1 MAIRNM
7 LAGLFVSVI
16 FVFTTQSFAER
27 SQAEQ
32 EIVGLEDKMNAIYA
46 ANDLP
51 NYFAYYADD
60 FTQWLPEG
68 RTDLRYTYSK
78 SIDLGS
84 DTERVNSQGTTSTT
98 SAIPLGTSTILSY
111 IANSWNPGLNR
122 APSDFDLRH
131 VITANWVYELPF
143 GKGKTFAGN
152 AGGRTVRRYRRLAAL
167 RFESLEQR
175 VSVQRDR

>member
-16 FVFTTQSFAER
+16 FLSTTQSFAQR
-27 SQAEQ
+27 SQTEQ

-68 RTDLRYTYSK
+68 RTDLPQYKKEWTDF
-78 SIDLGS
+78 I
-84 DTERVNSQGTTSTT
+84 QG
-98 SAIPLGTSTILSY
+98 
-111 IANSWNPGLNR
+111 
-122 APSDFDLRH
+122 
-131 VITANWVYELPF
+131 
-143 GKGKTFAGN
+143 
-152 AGGRTVRRYRRLAAL
+152 GGRIESNQISDMHVQVGPGGNTAVASYLAHVKTRSQKGEL
-167 RFESLEQR
+167 SDETFHETD
-175 VSVQRDR
+175 VWFKRDGAWKIVHLHYSPAPKKK